1 MFGLNFT
8 DNSLRLKEI
17 MVKYVEEVLGN
28 MRRNSQVYP
37 NSSRFFQRFGEMTY
51 SISSEEE
58 YVADNP
64 GQVPREVVCTAFDEN
79 NAVMCFLDGIRF
91 ISEI

>member
-1 MFGLNFT
+1 M
-8 DNSLRLKEI
+8 LKKFWEAWEGI
-17 MVKYVEEVLGN
+17 RKYIPIAPDF
-28 MRRNSQVYP
+28 S
-37 NSSRFFQRFGEMTY
+37 QRFGEMTH

-79 NAVMCFLDGIRF
+79 NAVMCSLDSLDSIRF
-91 ISEI
+91 ISEIWSLC

>member
-1 MFGLNFT
+1 
-8 DNSLRLKEI
+8 
-17 MVKYVEEVLGN
+17 
-28 MRRNSQVYP
+28 
-37 NSSRFFQRFGEMTY
+37 MTY

-91 ISEI
+91 ISEIWSLKTSMVMQLQALMQYAVRGNEGIDGDI